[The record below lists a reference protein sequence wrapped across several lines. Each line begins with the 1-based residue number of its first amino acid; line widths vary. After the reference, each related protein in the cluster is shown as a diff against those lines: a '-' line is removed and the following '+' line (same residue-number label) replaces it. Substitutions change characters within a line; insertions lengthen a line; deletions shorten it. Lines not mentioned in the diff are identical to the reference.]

1 MFSLFCKSFF
11 YKNVRLE
18 KFSQMYYSLR
28 GLTIMTIILSKVQ
41 VIRVNL
47 SIGKVKLVQVNQSLV
62 SWE

>member
-1 MFSLFCKSFF
+1 MFSLFYKSFF

-18 KFSQMYYSLR
+18 KFSQMYYSL
-28 GLTIMTIILSKVQ
+28 GG
-41 VIRVNL
+41 L